1 MLLHH
6 VQTRPV
12 PPSERSELA
21 IPRQLEAILMMC
33 LEKDPAKRP
42 PSALEVESQLARVSC
57 EAPWTNQRAQ
67 EWWDIHAPEV
77 VEP

>member
-1 MLLHH
+1 
-6 VQTRPV
+6 
-12 PPSERSELA
+12 
-21 IPRQLEAILMMC
+21 MMC

-67 EWWDIHAPEV
+67 AWWDIHAPEV